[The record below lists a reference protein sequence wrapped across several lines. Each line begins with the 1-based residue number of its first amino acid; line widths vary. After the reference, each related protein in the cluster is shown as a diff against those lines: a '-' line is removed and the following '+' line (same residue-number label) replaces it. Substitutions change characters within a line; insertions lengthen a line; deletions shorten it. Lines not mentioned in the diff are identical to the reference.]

1 VRLTASLAGM
11 EEVAGGVQELIDCL
25 VEIDGRTKPACAA
38 QDKASS
44 SSLLHLFVAGSRS
57 DGQEK
62 VQPS

>member
-1 VRLTASLAGM
+1 MTVCIVGALALY
-11 EEVAGGVQELIDCL
+11 VS
-25 VEIDGRTKPACAA
+25 TSPPAMI

-62 VQPS
+62 VQPN